1 MAITIFWISAMPLDP
16 LTPSMSRRAVLAM
29 GAVGVVAALL
39 RPARANPIGG
49 IDLTTSTYGGGT
61 LPKGIRSRMI
71 HGVNGLDVHI
81 LEAGYEKPGRPLAL
95 LLHGFPDL
103 AYGWRHLMPIL
114 ADAGYHVVAPDQ
126 RGFGRTTGWVN
137 DYDTPLA
144 PFSLLNMT
152 RDALGL
158 VLVLGYRRTAML
170 VGHDLGSPVAAYC
183 ALARPDVFPSVV
195 LMSAPFPGP
204 PTMPFD
210 IAESEVSPV
219 RSNTGNQKLAAAL
232 AALDPPRE
240 HYQQYLSSRKA
251 NQDMWHPPQGL
262 HAFLRAFFYV
272 KSADWPGNKPH
283 PLKALTATE
292 LAQMPTYYVMDLGKT
307 MPETVAPFE
316 PSAAEVLPSKWLTEP
331 ELGVYTDEYGRTGFQ
346 GALQA
351 YRVFSDPD
359 LNAELR
365 LFSGKTIDVPS
376 LFIGGKSDW
385 GTWSAP
391 GALELMRT
399 KAATGMRGIELI
411 DGAGHWIQQE
421 QPVRLSELLL
431 AFVREVGGVDHTG
444 G

>member
-1 MAITIFWISAMPLDP
+1 
-16 LTPSMSRRAVLAM
+16 
-29 GAVGVVAALL
+29 
-39 RPARANPIGG
+39 
-49 IDLTTSTYGGGT
+49 
-61 LPKGIRSRMI
+61 MI
-71 HGVNGLDVHI
+71 HGVNGLDVHV
-81 LEAGYEKPGRPLAL
+81 LEAGYESPSRPLAL

-103 AYGWRHLMPIL
+103 AYGWRHLIPIL
-114 ADAGYHVVAPDQ
+114 AGAGYHVVAPDQ

-137 DYDTPLA
+137 GYDAPLA
-144 PFSLLNMT
+144 PFGFLNMT

-158 VLVLGYRRTAML
+158 VSALGYRRTAML

-183 ALARPDVFPSVV
+183 ALARPDVFPSGV

-204 PTMPFD
+204 PAFPFNTAD
-210 IAESEVSPV
+210 SEAPSVQPNNDS
-219 RSNTGNQKLAAAL
+219 QKLAAAL

-240 HYQQYLSSRKA
+240 HYQQYLSTRRA
-251 NQDMWHPPQGL
+251 NDDMSHPPQGL

-283 PLKALTATE
+283 PLPGRTAAD

-307 MPETVAPFE
+307 MPQTVAPFQ
-316 PSAAEVLPSKWLTEP
+316 PSAAEVAACKWLTEP
-331 ELGVYTDEYGRTGFQ
+331 ELGVYTEEFGRTGFQ

-365 LFSGKTIDVPS
+365 LYSDKTIDVPS
-376 LFIGGKSDW
+376 LFIGGTRDW
-385 GTWSAP
+385 GTYSAP
-391 GALELMRT
+391 GALDLMRT
-399 KAATGMRGIELI
+399 KAATRMAGVELI

-431 AFVREVGGVDHTG
+431 AFVKDIGGADHASDFG
-444 G
+444 LDGR

>member
-1 MAITIFWISAMPLDP
+1 MSHPVSFK
-16 LTPSMSRRAVLAM
+16 PSMSRRAVLTM
-29 GAVGVVAALL
+29 GAASLAAASL
-39 RPARANPIGG
+39 RPARATPIGETH
-49 IDLTTSTYGGGT
+49 LTSATYGEGT
-61 LPKGIRSRMI
+61 LPKGVRSRII

-81 LEAGYEKPGRPLAL
+81 LEAGYESPGRPLAL

-126 RGFGRTTGWVN
+126 RGFGRTTGWV
-137 DYDTPLA
+137 DGYDAPLA

-158 VLVLGYRRTAML
+158 VSALGYRRTAML

-204 PTMPFD
+204 PAFPFNTAD
-210 IAESEVSPV
+210 SEAPPAQPNAES
-219 RSNTGNQKLAAAL
+219 QKLAAAL

-240 HYQQYLSSRKA
+240 YYQQYLSTRRA
-251 NQDMWHPPQGL
+251 NDDMWHPPQGL
-262 HAFLRAFFYV
+262 HTFLRAFFHV
-272 KSADWPGNKPH
+272 KSGDWRGNKPH
-283 PLKALTATE
+283 PLKGRTAAD

-307 MPETVAPFE
+307 MPETVAPFQ
-316 PSAAEVLPSKWLTEP
+316 PSTGEVAACKWLTEP
-331 ELGVYTDEYGRTGFQ
+331 ELAVYTQEFGRTGFQ

-365 LFSGKTIDVPS
+365 LYSGRTIDVPS
-376 LFIGGKSDW
+376 LFIGGTSDW
-385 GTWSAP
+385 GTYSAP
-391 GALELMRT
+391 GALDIMRT
-399 KAATGMRGIELI
+399 KAAARMAGVELI

-421 QPVRLSELLL
+421 QPARLGALLL
-431 AFVREVGGVDHTG
+431 AFIKDAGEVNHQ
-444 G
+444 

>member
-1 MAITIFWISAMPLDP
+1 M
-16 LTPSMSRRAVLAM
+16 
-29 GAVGVVAALL
+29 
-39 RPARANPIGG
+39 
-49 IDLTTSTYGGGT
+49 TTSTYREDT
-61 LPKGIRSRMI
+61 LPKGVRSRMI

-81 LEAGYEKPGRPLAL
+81 LEAGYETPDRPLAL

-103 AYGWRHLMPIL
+103 AYGWRHLIPLL

-137 DYDTPLA
+137 DYDAQLA

-158 VLVLGYRRTAML
+158 VLALGYRRTAML

-204 PTMPFD
+204 PTLPFN
-210 IAESEVSPV
+210 IAESEVSSVQP
-219 RSNTGNQKLAAAL
+219 NTGTQNLAAAL
-232 AALDPPRE
+232 AALNPPRE
-240 HYQQYLSSRKA
+240 YYQQYLSTRKA
-251 NQDMWHPPQGL
+251 NHDMWRPPQGL

-283 PLKALTATE
+283 PLKALTAAE

-307 MPETVAPFE
+307 MPETVAPFQ
-316 PSAAEVLPSKWLTEP
+316 PSAAEVQACKWLTEL
-331 ELGVYTDEYGRTGFQ
+331 ELGVYTEEYGRTGFQ
-346 GALQA
+346 GALQP

-385 GTWSAP
+385 GTYSAP
-391 GALELMRT
+391 GALDLMRT
-399 KAATGMRGIELI
+399 KAATRMEGIELI

-431 AFVREVGGVDHTG
+431 AFIKEVGGADHISG
-444 G
+444 